1 MYFSAHFH
9 GQVCKKGGPDSAVG
23 LLKLVLTSRHGWAT
37 TLPISAPTANDP
49 MTADLPDNALEL
61 RSLVTSHGM
70 LELSLQEVPTPLP
83 SVNQVLVRVEASPI
97 NPSDLGLLLAGAD
110 MTTAHVAGTPE
121 RPVITASLT
130 EDTLRALSAR
140 VDRSL
145 PVGNEGAGTV
155 VAAGSSATAQALL
168 GRTVSI
174 AGGSMYAQYRAVDA
188 AACLVLPEGTTAR
201 EGASSFVNPLTALG
215 MVETMRREG
224 HPGLVHTAAASNLGQ
239 MLVKLC
245 VEDGVPL
252 VNIVRK
258 PDQEERLRSL
268 GAVYVCNST
277 SPTFMRDLVEALGAT
292 SATLAFDATGGGTLA
307 SQILTGMERA
317 ANATTQKYSRYGST
331 VHKQVYIYGGL
342 DTRPTT
348 LTRDFGMAW
357 GVGGWLLTPFLQS
370 IGADVFG
377 RLRARV
383 AAELTTTFASTY
395 TREVSLA
402 GVLRPDAFHA

>member
-1 MYFSAHFH
+1 M
-9 GQVCKKGGPDSAVG
+9 
-23 LLKLVLTSRHGWAT
+23 T
-37 TLPISAPTANDP
+37 T
-49 MTADLPDNALEL
+49 DLPDNALEL

-70 LELSLQEVPTPLP
+70 LELSLQEVPIPVLST
-83 SVNQVLVRVEASPI
+83 NEVLVRVEASPI
-97 NPSDLGLLLAGAD
+97 NPSDLGFLLAGAD

-121 RPVITASLT
+121 RPVITAPLT
-130 EDTLRALSAR
+130 EDMLRALSTR

-155 VAAGSSATAQALL
+155 VAAGSSSTAQALL
-168 GRTVSI
+168 GKTVAM
-174 AGGSMYAQYRAVDA
+174 AGGSMYAQYRAVDVS
-188 AACLVLPEGTTAR
+188 ACLVLPEGTTAR

-224 HPGLVHTAAASNLGQ
+224 HSGLVHTAAASNLGQ

-258 PDQEERLRSL
+258 PHQEELLRSL
-268 GAVYVCNST
+268 GAVYVCNSA
-277 SPTFMRDLVEALGAT
+277 SPTFMRDLIEALKAT
-292 SATLAFDATGGGTLA
+292 SATLAFDATGGGKLA
-307 SQILTGMERA
+307 SQILTGMEA
-317 ANATTQKYSRYGST
+317 VANSTAEGYSGYGST

-342 DTRPTT
+342 DPSPTV
-348 LTRDFGMAW
+348 LTRNFGFAW
-357 GVGGWLLTPFLQS
+357 GVGAWLLTPFLQS
-370 IGADVFG
+370 VGPEALG

-383 AAELTTTFASTY
+383 AKELTTTFASTY

-402 GVLRPDAFHA
+402 GVLKPEAFTSYVKPATGEKFLVTPHIP